1 MRRQNSV
8 QKIIHFK
15 QVVCSH
21 QRIFTTIFNVQVYVV
36 PLTMLSLELDVHQV
50 VKSH

>member
-1 MRRQNSV
+1 MHDTLAVWILPNKLFEAIMEVFLQEHS
-8 QKIIHFK
+8 
-15 QVVCSH
+15 
-21 QRIFTTIFNVQVYVV
+21 TFNYVV